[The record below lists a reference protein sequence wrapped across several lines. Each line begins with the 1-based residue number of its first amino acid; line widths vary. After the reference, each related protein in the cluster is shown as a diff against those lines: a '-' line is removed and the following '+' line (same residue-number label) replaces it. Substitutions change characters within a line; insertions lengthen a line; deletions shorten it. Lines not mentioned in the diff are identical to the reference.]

1 MWKQR
6 SCNAWPKEGD
16 SKTRFFHYRVT
27 QQNHRNF
34 IEGLEDELGVW
45 VDEETRMGS
54 VLEQYFNSIFTSSD
68 PASFEEILN
77 GIQPTMTE
85 EATSFL
91 ARDFQAVEV

>member
-6 SCNAWPKEGD
+6 SCNAWLKKGD
-16 SKTRFFHYRVT
+16 SKTRFFHYRIT